1 MSILLSVF
9 LALIYFYLARFYRGR
24 IEGWVL
30 SIGWA
35 LVLVNLLR
43 AFLGGLYRWD
53 RQPFRRFELGLK
65 DDRARPGQDFRLELI
80 LEARRS
86 LTLAHL
92 VAELRCLD
100 EKVTERGR
108 ERRVLHE
115 QRQVVSEAL
124 SVSPNDH
131 HRFEVKLSV
140 PPKGPSS
147 FKDSVGR
154 IRWSISVDAD
164 VVDWGVFHDEFEVAV
179 APS

>member
-65 DDRARPGQDFRLELI
+65 DDRARPGQDFRLELV

-86 LTLAHL
+86 LKLAHL
-92 VAELRCLD
+92 VAELRCFD

-124 SVSPNDH
+124 SVSPNGH

-140 PPKGPSS
+140 PPEGPSS
-147 FKDSVGR
+147 FKDSVER
-154 IRWSISVDAD
+154 IRWAISVDAE